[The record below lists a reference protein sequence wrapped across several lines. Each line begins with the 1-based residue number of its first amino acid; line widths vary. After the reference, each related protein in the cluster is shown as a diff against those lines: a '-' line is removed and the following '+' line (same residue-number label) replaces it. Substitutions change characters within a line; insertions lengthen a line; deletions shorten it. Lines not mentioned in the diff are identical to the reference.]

1 MPHEIEGGYSRV
13 DTNKLPIIPWSTHE
27 DIQAILREDTH
38 IQDIVDR
45 VTSHSRFQK
54 IDKKH
59 KDDLIQYFVWFWLTE
74 DGRNKDADFVDILN
88 ANPYFYV
95 ILRNLIYWKEYMPGI
110 SESDIQD
117 MNKKISTVL
126 MSLNWKG
133 GISQFFAI
141 SRILYRFEL
150 SPQQLL
156 RIFDLYPSIHTTLR
170 ESFIAEQEN
179 TISEY

>member
-1 MPHEIEGGYSRV
+1 MPKESHINRIGYEELQANSV
-13 DTNKLPIIPWSTHE
+13 PWGTS
-27 DIQAILREDTH
+27 DNLQAILREDTH
-38 IQDIVDR
+38 IQDMLDR

-59 KDDLIQYFVWFWLTE
+59 KDDLIQYFVWFWLAE
-74 DGRNKDADFVDILN
+74 DGRNKDVDFVGILN

-126 MSLNWKG
+126 TSLNWEE
-133 GISQFFAI
+133 GISQFFEI
-141 SRILYRFEL
+141 SRILYLFKL

-156 RIFDLYPSIHTTLR
+156 RIFEPDLYPSMHKALR
-170 ESFIAEQEN
+170 ELFI
-179 TISEY
+179 TK